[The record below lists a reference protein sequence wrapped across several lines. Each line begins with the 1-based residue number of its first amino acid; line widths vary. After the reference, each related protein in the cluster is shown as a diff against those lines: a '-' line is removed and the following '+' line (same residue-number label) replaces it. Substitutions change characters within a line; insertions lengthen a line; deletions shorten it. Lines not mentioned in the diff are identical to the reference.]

1 MDPGE
6 IIVEVAKKAIQQT
19 VTDPLHRVNLI
30 YLLSWVYHKR
40 NTENLLGSAD
50 NSKRLPFQTAR

>member
-6 IIVEVAKKAIQQT
+6 IIVEVAKNAIQQS

-50 NSKRLPFQTAR
+50 NSKRLPF